1 MACVRAL
8 AEGRA
13 MSRLPIAVL
22 IIFDGWG
29 LREERESN
37 AIRMARTPVMDRLNA
52 TCAHTAIDA
61 SGPAVGLLPGV
72 MGNSEVGHLT
82 IGAGRVIYQDVMRIS
97 KAIETGAFFA
107 NPVLLDAMRRA
118 GRDYTLHIW
127 GLLSDGSVHSHIDHL
142 LALLEMAVKQG
153 VERIA
158 VHAVLDGRDK
168 PPRSALPF
176 IDQLEAALQKL
187 GRGRVATVSG
197 RYYAMDR
204 DKRWDRTERAYNA
217 MVDGEGLHASSARA
231 AVEQAYAADK
241 GDEFVEPTIVGQAHP
256 MADGDQV
263 ICFNFRADRARQLT
277 AALALEDFAGFAR
290 RRHPR
295 VGYVCMTEYDRAFNL
310 PLAFGPEDIP
320 NTLAEVLD
328 RAEVRNLRL
337 AETEKYAHVTYF
349 LNGGV
354 EKPFKFEERVLI
366 PSPKVATY
374 DLKPEMSAMGIAE
387 RAEQEIESGRF
398 GVIVINFA
406 NPDMVGHTGVLPATI
421 KAVEVSDAAL
431 GRVLAAV
438 ERKSG
443 VALITADH
451 GNAEFM
457 ADPATGQPHTAH
469 TTYLVPLI
477 LYDPNYKGGLA
488 EGGTLGDVAPTLLGM
503 LCIPQPAEM
512 TGRDLRIPHC
522 GPRSGLHDR
531 LMEFA

>member
-1 MACVRAL
+1 
-8 AEGRA
+8 
-13 MSRLPIAVL
+13 MSRPPIAAL

-29 LREERESN
+29 LRAEREAN
-37 AIRMARTPVMDRLNA
+37 AIRMARTPVMDRLAA
-52 TCAHTAIDA
+52 TCAHSAVDA
-61 SGPAVGLLPGV
+61 SGAAVGLLPGV

-97 KAIETGAFFA
+97 KAIETGALFA
-107 NPVLLDAMRRA
+107 NPILLDAMRRA
-118 GRDYTLHIW
+118 GRDHTLHVW

-142 LALLEMAVKQG
+142 MALLEMAIKQD
-153 VERIA
+153 VARIA

-176 IDQLEAALQKL
+176 IEQTEAMLKKL
-187 GRGRVATVSG
+187 GRGRIATVTG

-217 MVDGEGLHASSARA
+217 FVDGEGLHASSARA

-241 GDEFVEPTIVGQAHP
+241 GDEFVEPTIIGQAQP

-277 AALALEDFAGFAR
+277 AALALEDFTGFNR

-295 VGYVCMTEYDRAFNL
+295 LGYVCMTEYDRSFNL
-310 PLAFGPEDIP
+310 PLAFGPEELR
-320 NTLAEVLD
+320 NTLAEVFD
-328 RAEVRNLRL
+328 REAVHNLRL

-354 EKPFKFEERVLI
+354 EQPFKFEERVLI

-374 DLKPEMSAMGIAE
+374 DLKPEMSAAGVAE
-387 RAEQEIESGRF
+387 RAEQEIASGRF
-398 GVIVINFA
+398 GVIIINFA
-406 NPDMVGHTGVLPATI
+406 NPDMVGHTGVLPATVN
-421 KAVEVSDAAL
+421 AVEVADAAL

-438 ERKSG
+438 ERKGG

-477 LYDPNYKGGLA
+477 LYDPRYQGGLA
-488 EGGTLGDVAPTLLGM
+488 EGGTLADVAPTLLGM
-503 LCIPQPAEM
+503 LGIAQPPEM
-512 TGRDLRIPHC
+512 TGRDLRT
-522 GPRSGLHDR
+522 PRRRES
-531 LMEFA
+531 